1 MTAITKVY
9 LRKVSIYKLYFL
21 KRYIII
27 DKIEFVY
34 LSHQTLY
41 FTMTQKVLL
50 NAKEVNIILHR
61 LACQLIEKH
70 LDFKDTILV
79 GIQPR
84 GTFMAE
90 RLKEILENDYK
101 TPEIMLGY
109 LDITFF
115 RDDFRRTDK
124 PLEANKTK
132 INFIVENKKVI
143 FIDDVL
149 FTGRSIRAALT
160 AIQSFG
166 RPSEI
171 ELLVLIDRRFSRNLP
186 IQPDY
191 RGRQVD
197 AINNE
202 KVKVNWK
209 ENEGTDE
216 VHLITT

>member
-1 MTAITKVY
+1 M
-9 LRKVSIYKLYFL
+9 
-21 KRYIII
+21 
-27 DKIEFVY
+27 
-34 LSHQTLY
+34 
-41 FTMTQKVLL
+41 
-50 NAKEVNIILHR
+50 
-61 LACQLIEKH
+61 
-70 LDFKDTILV
+70 
-79 GIQPR
+79 
-84 GTFMAE
+84 
-90 RLKEILENDYK
+90 
-101 TPEIMLGY
+101 GY

-124 PLEANKTK
+124 PLEANKTQ

-149 FTGRSIRAALT
+149 FTGRSIRSALT

-202 KVKVNWK
+202 KVKVSWK
-209 ENEGTDE
+209 ENEGEDVVYLVTN
-216 VHLITT
+216 

>member
-1 MTAITKVY
+1 
-9 LRKVSIYKLYFL
+9 
-21 KRYIII
+21 
-27 DKIEFVY
+27 
-34 LSHQTLY
+34 
-41 FTMTQKVLL
+41 MTQKVLL
-50 NAKEVNIILHR
+50 NSKEVDIILHR

-70 LDFKDTILV
+70 LDFKDTILI

-84 GTFMAE
+84 GTFLAE
-90 RLKEILENDYK
+90 RLKEVLEKDYQ
-101 TPEIMLGY
+101 TPEIQLGY

-115 RDDFRRTDK
+115 RDDFRRTEK

-149 FTGRSIRAALT
+149 YTGRSIRAALT
-160 AIQSFG
+160 AVQSFG

-202 KVKVNWK
+202 KVKVSWK
-209 ENEGTDE
+209 ENDGEDAVYVVTN
-216 VHLITT
+216 

>member
-1 MTAITKVY
+1 M
-9 LRKVSIYKLYFL
+9 SQ
-21 KRYIII
+21 
-27 DKIEFVY
+27 KI
-34 LSHQTLY
+34 
-41 FTMTQKVLL
+41 LL
-50 NAKEVNIILHR
+50 TAKEVNIILHR

-70 LDFKDTILV
+70 LDFSNTILI

-84 GTFMAE
+84 GKFLAQRLATV
-90 RLKEILENDYK
+90 LKEEY
-101 TPEIMLGY
+101 EIKNVQLGF

-115 RDDFRRTDK
+115 RDDFRRSEK
-124 PLEANKTK
+124 PLEANKTE
-132 INFIVENKKVI
+132 INCIVEDKKVV

-149 FTGRSIRAALT
+149 YTGRSIRAALT

-171 ELLVLIDRRFSRNLP
+171 ELLTLIDRRFSRHLP

-202 KVKVNWK
+202 KVVVKWK
-209 ENEGTDE
+209 ENEGEDVVE
-216 VHLITT
+216 IIRINNE